1 MDNKHLELAEEEI
14 SLVDI
19 LKIIWKYRWFI
30 IIITLILSIL
40 SFSIFFASNYI
51 STKKAIESN
60 YKYVYSTNIIIPEIS
75 WDLYNKIVLKFDF
88 LLKSKILEN
97 YYGIKDF
104 KIELVEKNVK
114 EPYQQSNFP
123 VNSLKFNFY
132 SNKKLDEKYSDDIKI
147 IIKNVIFTSYINI
160 LFSDIKNQVSNIL
173 NASKLNVDSEITVTN
188 IIVLDLMNK
197 VNEII
202 KIDSKSNYNDF
213 YNDINKLI
221 ENLDIS
227 KNNYLKY
234 VKEILS
240 LSIKSK
246 YNLVNNLNIDILSNV
261 LETELNIKSVIKK
274 TIIVF
279 IASIF
284 VSIFLSFFIDFFKK
298 NWKEIVK
305 S

>member
-305 S
+305 

>member
-173 NASKLNVDSEITVTN
+173 NASKLNVDSEITITN

-305 S
+305 